1 MKKYLIFGS
10 GVLTGIILTF
20 LVALIYNANNAAP
33 QNENIRWFDKPGDI
47 IEIKSF
53 EVFQVL
59 GDNAA
64 LAWGENVAGE
74 VYVITNDEGKFYY
87 DEEVIKVPKDKVVRQ
102 VGIYHY
108 MTRNETDK
116 TVRIVRIM
124 DE

>member
-1 MKKYLIFGS
+1 MNKYLIFGS
-10 GVLTGIILTF
+10 GVLTGIIVTF
-20 LVALIYNANNAAP
+20 LVALIYNMNNASP
-33 QNENIRWFDKPGDI
+33 QNENIRWFDRPGDI
-47 IEIKSF
+47 VEIKEF

-64 LAWGENVAGE
+64 LAWGESVGGE
-74 VYVITNDEGKFYY
+74 VYVITNNEGKFYY
-87 DEEVIKVPKDKVVRQ
+87 DTEKIKVPDNKVVRQ

-108 MTRNETDK
+108 LTRNETDK